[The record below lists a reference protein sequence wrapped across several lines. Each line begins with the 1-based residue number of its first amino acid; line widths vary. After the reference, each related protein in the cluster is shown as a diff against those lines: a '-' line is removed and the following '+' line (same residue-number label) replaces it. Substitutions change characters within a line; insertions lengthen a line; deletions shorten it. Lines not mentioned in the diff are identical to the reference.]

1 MDVYVIW
8 GFLGSGKTTL
18 INYLLSNQLK
28 DKQVVVLEN
37 ESGDESVDGI
47 YLQSQQFNVVDL
59 KAGCVC
65 CTLRLKL
72 VDLLDDIR
80 QRFHP
85 DIVLIEPSGLAS
97 LEDLFQIPA
106 LSLKGVI
113 SLLDVT
119 LYDFL
124 MKLNSAFYHRQFH
137 ISSLLFLTKTEL
149 ANDGKVEQVTEELL
163 TLHPQLLIV
172 NDYRRIDEKMW
183 DHIWRIVH
191 RQQLL
196 FFPVQKKIPMPEY
209 AMQTIELISPLDIS
223 FFETSF
229 QEINRLFGSQ
239 IIRAKGLLQIDKNL
253 WYRFDA
259 VGDSSS
265 WDIVPDIEYEGKSFL
280 SIWWNKADK
289 VSPVEWFYAFL
300 NAEEVDCSVR
310 ELAVTNEELFNY
322 MGYKESKP
330 DSFILDFIHTL
341 KLEALSICRPRIGFR
356 FLTGKEK
363 DKCHLEIGRKLFRTG
378 LKISGILQDADFYV
392 TMVSSVG
399 EELDMWI
406 REKRNSSDV
415 MVAYIADIL
424 GSVLAES
431 VVAYG
436 QSLLERR
443 MQRWNLNVSNA
454 YSPGYCDWDISQQQL
469 FFSMLPSGFCGI
481 TLTKSCMMLPLK
493 SVSSLIA
500 VGKEIE
506 KKPYGCAICRNK
518 NCFKRRKNSI

>member
-18 INYLLSNQLK
+18 INSLLSNQLK

-124 MKLNSAFYHRQFH
+124 MNLNSAFYHRQFH

-196 FFPVQKKIPMPEY
+196 FF
-209 AMQTIELISPLDIS
+209 
-223 FFETSF
+223 
-229 QEINRLFGSQ
+229 
-239 IIRAKGLLQIDKNL
+239 
-253 WYRFDA
+253 RFKRKY
-259 VGDSSS
+259 
-265 WDIVPDIEYEGKSFL
+265 P
-280 SIWWNKADK
+280 
-289 VSPVEWFYAFL
+289 
-300 NAEEVDCSVR
+300 
-310 ELAVTNEELFNY
+310 
-322 MGYKESKP
+322 
-330 DSFILDFIHTL
+330 
-341 KLEALSICRPRIGFR
+341 CR
-356 FLTGKEK
+356 
-363 DKCHLEIGRKLFRTG
+363 
-378 LKISGILQDADFYV
+378 
-392 TMVSSVG
+392 
-399 EELDMWI
+399 
-406 REKRNSSDV
+406 
-415 MVAYIADIL
+415 
-424 GSVLAES
+424 
-431 VVAYG
+431 
-436 QSLLERR
+436 
-443 MQRWNLNVSNA
+443 
-454 YSPGYCDWDISQQQL
+454 
-469 FFSMLPSGFCGI
+469 SMLCKPS
-481 TLTKSCMMLPLK
+481 
-493 SVSSLIA
+493 
-500 VGKEIE
+500 
-506 KKPYGCAICRNK
+506 N
-518 NCFKRRKNSI
+518 